1 VNIFIGKFGEA
12 DFFPKNTPK
21 IKEVSCNDKN
31 SLSNLIKK
39 DGKIVKKRKV
49 GKIVVF
55 CG

>member
-21 IKEVSCNDKN
+21 INEVSCNDKN

-39 DGKIVKKRKV
+39 DGKIVKNEKLVKL
-49 GKIVVF
+49 
-55 CG
+55 